1 MAKLTKRFIDGLRS
15 KPTADV
21 FAWDGEL
28 RGFGVRIKPSGAGS
42 YLVQYRTAQGRTRR
56 FAFGKIGT
64 LAPDEARA
72 RAKRL
77 LADVEG
83 GSDPSAQRH
92 EARTALTVMQLCEL
106 YLGAARAG
114 LVITRFRKSKR
125 ASTVAI
131 DEGRV
136 ARHIVPLIGSQIVQ
150 TLNRATIQR
159 MADAIAA
166 GKTAGTFVTKARGKA
181 CVTGGPGTAAR
192 VVEFFGGVW
201 TWAEKRGLVSGPNP
215 AHGVEKHRGEA
226 KDRVLSP
233 AEMAALGKVLGKR
246 AIDCPAATAA
256 LRLIALTGLRREEA
270 CALRWRE
277 IDYVASCLRLEVTKT
292 GRSIRPI
299 GQTAL
304 QFLST
309 LPRRDGEWVFPNR
322 NASGSADL
330 KKTISAIFDA
340 AGLADARAHDLRR
353 SFASIAAGEGYG
365 DATIAELLGHA
376 RRGVTARHYIRR
388 PDAALTAA
396 ASCVSERMA
405 ALLEDRGSQV
415 GALQGH
421 EMTFGLVNI

>member
-28 RGFGVRIKPSGAGS
+28 RGFAVRIKPSGAGS

-92 EARTALTVMQLCEL
+92 EARTALTVVQLCEL
-106 YLGAARAG
+106 YLEAARAG
-114 LVITRFRKSKR
+114 LVITRFRKPKR
-125 ASTVAI
+125 ASTIAI
-131 DEGRV
+131 DEGRA

-150 TLNRATIQR
+150 TLNRAAIQR

-166 GKTAGTFVTKARGKA
+166 GKTAGTFATKARGKA
-181 CVTGGPGTAAR
+181 CVKGGPGTAAR
-192 VVEFFGGVW
+192 VVEFFGGLW

-215 AHGVEKHRGEA
+215 VRGVERQRGEA

-233 AEMAALGKVLGKR
+233 AEMAALGTVLRKQHT
-246 AIDCPAATAA
+246 IYPAATAA

-277 IDYVASCLRLEVTKT
+277 IDCVASCLRLEITKT
-292 GRSIRPI
+292 GRSTRPI
-299 GQTAL
+299 GRTAL

-309 LPRRDGEWVFPNR
+309 LPRQDGEWVFPNR

-330 KKTISAIFDA
+330 KKTISAIFDEA
-340 AGLADARAHDLRR
+340 ELTDARAHDLRR
-353 SFASIAAGEGYG
+353 SFASIAADEGYG

-388 PDAALTAA
+388 PDAALIAA
-396 ASCVSERMA
+396 ASRVSERIA
-405 ALLEDRGSQV
+405 ALLDGRKAPIVALRGRSKV
-415 GALQGH
+415 
-421 EMTFGLVNI
+421 

>member
-72 RAKRL
+72 RARRL

-83 GSDPSAQRH
+83 GSDPSSQRH
-92 EARTALTVMQLCEL
+92 EARTALTVVQLCEL
-106 YLGAARAG
+106 YLEAARAG
-114 LVITRFRKSKR
+114 LVITRFRKPKR
-125 ASTVAI
+125 ASTIAI

-136 ARHIVPLIGSQIVQ
+136 ARHIVPLIGSQIAQ
-150 TLNRATIQR
+150 TLNRAAIQR

-181 CVTGGPGTAAR
+181 CVEGGPGTAAR
-192 VVEFFGGVW
+192 VVEFFGGLW
-201 TWAEKRGLVSGPNP
+201 TWAEKRGLVGGSNP
-215 AHGVEKHRGEA
+215 AHGVEKYRGEA

-233 AEMAALGKVLGKR
+233 AEMAALGTVLRKR
-246 AIDCPAATAA
+246 GIDCPAATAA

-277 IDYVASCLRLEVTKT
+277 IDFVASCLRLESTKT
-292 GRSIRPI
+292 GRSMRPI
-299 GQTAL
+299 GRTAL

-309 LPRRDGEWVFPNR
+309 LPRQDGEWVFPNR

-330 KKTISAIFDA
+330 KKTISAIFDEA
-340 AGLADARAHDLRR
+340 ELADARSHDLRR
-353 SFASIAAGEGYG
+353 SFASIAADEGYG
-365 DATIAELLGHA
+365 DATTAELLGHS

-388 PDAALTAA
+388 PDATLIAA
-396 ASCVSERMA
+396 ASCVSERIA
-405 ALLEDRGSQV
+405 ALLDGRKAPIV
-415 GALQGH
+415 ALG
-421 EMTFGLVNI
+421 GRSKV